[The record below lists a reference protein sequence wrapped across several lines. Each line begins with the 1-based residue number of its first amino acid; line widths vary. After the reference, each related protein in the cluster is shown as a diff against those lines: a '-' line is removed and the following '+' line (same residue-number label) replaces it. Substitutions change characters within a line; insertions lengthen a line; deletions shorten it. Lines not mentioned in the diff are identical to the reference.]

1 MKNDLQTGLQNII
14 DAINNLIEPK
24 LGSLRYDKTFR
35 AKVISDEGN
44 NVYGVQINGKNY
56 KAVYTGEKIPVGQI
70 VKVKA
75 PLNNFSDI
83 YIETLPGSGS
93 GSAGNY
99 NDLLNKPILNTNN
112 TGTQVPSATET
123 IQGTISLHKVSKT
136 GNYND
141 LLNKPT
147 LDFIPTSEKG
157 AANGVAGLDE
167 NKKVSKSNLPT
178 DTVYDNNYVHTDN
191 NFTTAM
197 KNKLDSVEEGA
208 EPNKIEIIQRNG
220 SVLPINNKIVNVEVP
235 TKTSD
240 LTNDNGF
247 ISSIPVASD
256 TMLGGIKVGE
266 NLSITADGV
275 LSAKGGGTTDYSVLL
290 NKPVLNTANT
300 KSLAVDSNETIN
312 GVVSLHKISK
322 TGSYEDLLNKPTIPT
337 KTSDLENDSG
347 FITNTVNDLTNYYL
361 KSETYT
367 QFEVNNLIGQIKTI
381 SIEVVNTL
389 PTTGEDNKIYLVPKE
404 GSTGDVYNE
413 YIWVNNTWELI
424 GSTQIDL
431 TGYATQ
437 DWVNNQIQ
445 NFLTE
450 SQVTEIVNNSL
461 TNYYTQT
468 QIDNL
473 LKDKANTSDIPTKVS
488 ELENDKGYLTE
499 TPIASTTVLGGIKVG
514 ENLSVT
520 TDGVL
525 NAEAGGVS
533 SYNDLTDKPTLNTA
547 NTNSLATNSNE
558 TINGTIDLH
567 KVAKTGDYNDLNNKL
582 NIVNGSAEGSLRT
595 VGSAEERDNYIL
607 GIYAFAE
614 GKDTEASNYASH
626 AEGHNTT
633 ASGYGSH
640 AEGNNTNAD
649 GDNSHAEGLRSRAS
663 GYGSHAEGYDT
674 RAKGRYSHTEG
685 NLTTAFAINSHA
697 EGLATKANGD
707 NQHVQGKYN
716 ISDTTSLDIIGN
728 GADDDNRSNAYTLD
742 ASGNAWY
749 SGDVYVGST
758 SGTNKDSGS
767 VKLAKTTDIP
777 TKTSDLTN
785 NGDGTTGSKYITNA
799 DLNTELENK
808 QDKITGGATTIVTDD
823 LTVNRAL
830 VSNANGKVVVSN
842 TTSTELGYL
851 SGARSNL
858 QSQIDTITT
867 EGGQPNVI
875 EVVQENGVPLEIT
888 NKTVNVIAPTNL
900 VNGIAVGSLRTVGST
915 KETNTYKLGQYAFA
929 EGRHTMASGLNSHA
943 EGENTVASNYNS
955 HAEGRNTRAQG
966 WSSHAEGRGTIA
978 NQESQHVQGNYNIS
992 DVTSLDIVGNGTSDE
1007 DRSNAYTLDANGNAW
1022 YSGDVYVGSTSGT
1035 NKDSGSKKLIT
1046 LDKIPTASSET
1057 LGLIKVGENLSIT
1070 EDGTLSAQAGTTIKN
1085 LVDGSGEG
1093 ALRQINATE
1102 ASGKNSFAEGHRTT
1116 ASGDYSH
1123 AEGQYSSATNTYS
1136 HAEGNNSQA
1145 TGVGSHAEG
1154 SITMATGMY
1163 SHTEGNNTK
1172 ATGDDSHAE
1181 GHNTTVGRKCFII
1194 VSGDSEAKT
1203 YTFYNVRGLVIGMR
1217 YSIHRG
1223 TSVAFDA
1230 GVITAIDTSTN
1241 TITVNNYEDLSENN
1255 NYFYIYDRP
1264 DVGFTFLPYDGTSHS
1279 HAEGQD
1285 TVATHSQS
1293 HAEGLGT
1300 IANGNNQH
1308 VQGKYNIADD
1318 TSLDIIGNGTGANA
1332 RSNAY
1337 TLDRNGNAWYSG
1349 NVYVGSTSGTNKD
1362 SGSIRLAKI
1371 SELDTKVNK
1380 TTTIAG
1386 INLQNNITV
1395 SELVNALKVEM
1406 LKIENPVGHIRMETT
1421 NTNPATYLGFGTW
1434 VLWGSGRVPVG
1445 IDTTQTEFNTVEKTG
1460 GEKTHTLTLAQIP
1473 SHTHT
1478 FVGTKHTHSIPA
1490 HSHGLNSHT
1499 HTVKAHSH
1507 TFSGTTS
1514 GTGVSVQG
1522 ILTYPNT
1529 LTSNVSNEGKVLG
1542 GAVGNAWAT
1551 NATFRLGSDK
1561 NHTHTYSGTTS
1572 TVAQFNTGAASGNT
1586 ANSSVLTSG
1595 EATQGGTNSNSG
1607 GGEAH
1612 NNLQP
1617 YITCYMWKRTV

>member
-1 MKNDLQTGLQNII
+1 MKNDLQAGLQNII

-240 LTNDNGF
+240 LTNDSGF
-247 ISSIPVASD
+247 INSIPIASD
-256 TMLGGIKVGE
+256 TILGGIKVGE

-275 LSAKGGGTTDYSVLL
+275 LSAKGDGTTDYSVLL

-300 KSLAVDSNETIN
+300 KSLAIDSNETIN

-347 FITNTVNDLTNYYL
+347 FITNTVDNLTNYYL

-367 QFEVNNLIGQIKTI
+367 QSEVNNLIGQIKTI

-424 GSTQIDL
+424 GSTQVDL

-437 DWVNNQIQ
+437 DWVNNQIKD
-445 NFLTE
+445 FLNE
-450 SQVTEIVNNSL
+450 SQVNQIVNNSL
-461 TNYYTQT
+461 TNYYTKT
-468 QIDNL
+468 ETYSKTEVNNL
-473 LKDKANTSDIPTKVS
+473 LNGKAN
-488 ELENDKGYLTE
+488 
-499 TPIASTTVLGGIKVG
+499 
-514 ENLSVT
+514 
-520 TDGVL
+520 
-525 NAEAGGVS
+525 
-533 SYNDLTDKPTLNTA
+533 
-547 NTNSLATNSNE
+547 
-558 TINGTIDLH
+558 
-567 KVAKTGDYNDLNNKL
+567 
-582 NIVNGSAEGSLRT
+582 
-595 VGSAEERDNYIL
+595 
-607 GIYAFAE
+607 
-614 GKDTEASNYASH
+614 
-626 AEGHNTT
+626 
-633 ASGYGSH
+633 
-640 AEGNNTNAD
+640 AD
-649 GDNSHAEGLRSRAS
+649 
-663 GYGSHAEGYDT
+663 
-674 RAKGRYSHTEG
+674 
-685 NLTTAFAINSHA
+685 
-697 EGLATKANGD
+697 
-707 NQHVQGKYN
+707 
-716 ISDTTSLDIIGN
+716 
-728 GADDDNRSNAYTLD
+728 
-742 ASGNAWY
+742 
-749 SGDVYVGST
+749 
-758 SGTNKDSGS
+758 
-767 VKLAKTTDIP
+767 DIP
-777 TKTSDLTN
+777 TKTGNLTN
-785 NGDGTTGSKYITNA
+785 NGDGTTGSKYITNS
-799 DLNTELENK
+799 DLNTELESK
-808 QDKITGGATTIVTDD
+808 QDKITGGATTIVTND
-823 LTVNRAL
+823 LAVNRAL
-830 VSNANGKVVVSN
+830 VSNANGKVAVSN
-842 TTSTELGYL
+842 TTSTELEYL

-929 EGRHTMASGLNSHA
+929 EGRNTMASGLNSHA
-943 EGENTVASNYNS
+943 EG
-955 HAEGRNTRAQG
+955 
-966 WSSHAEGRGTIA
+966 
-978 NQESQHVQGNYNIS
+978 QH
-992 DVTSLDIVGNGTSDE
+992 
-1007 DRSNAYTLDANGNAW
+1007 
-1022 YSGDVYVGSTSGT
+1022 
-1035 NKDSGSKKLIT
+1035 
-1046 LDKIPTASSET
+1046 
-1057 LGLIKVGENLSIT
+1057 
-1070 EDGTLSAQAGTTIKN
+1070 
-1085 LVDGSGEG
+1085 
-1093 ALRQINATE
+1093 
-1102 ASGKNSFAEGHRTT
+1102 
-1116 ASGDYSH
+1116 
-1123 AEGQYSSATNTYS
+1123 SSATNTYS

-1145 TGVGSHAEG
+1145 TGIASHAEGNATIASGARSHAEG
-1154 SITMATGMY
+1154 S
-1163 SHTEGNNTK
+1163 NTK
-1172 ATGDDSHAE
+1172 ATSQSSHAE
-1181 GHNTTVGRKCFII
+1181 GVSTLAGRNAFTV
-1194 VSGDSEAKT
+1194 VSGDSAAKT
-1203 YTFYNVRGLVIGMR
+1203 YTLNSVKGLSIDMK
-1217 YSIHRG
+1217 YSIKSESSSYYINQG
-1223 TSVAFDA
+1223 T
-1230 GVITAIDTSTN
+1230 ITAIDTDTN
-1241 TITVNNYEDLSENN
+1241 TITVSYYRDIGGNDKYL
-1255 NYFYIYDRP
+1255 YIYDRP
-1264 DVGFTFLPYDGTSHS
+1264 DIGTILFSDASSGYSHV
-1279 HAEGQD
+1279 EGQN
-1285 TVATHSQS
+1285 TVATHYQS

-1300 IANGNNQH
+1300 IANGDSQH
-1308 VQGKYNIADD
+1308 VQGKYNISDD

-1349 NVYVGSTSGTNKD
+1349 EVYVGSTSGTNKD
-1362 SGSIRLAKI
+1362 SGSVKLAKI
-1371 SELDTKVNK
+1371 TDIPTKTSDLTNDSEFIDNSVSNLTNYYLKSETYSQTEINNLLNNKVDK

-1386 INLQNNITV
+1386 INLQDNITV

-1421 NTNPATYLGFGTW
+1421 NINPATYLGFGTW

-1445 IDTTQTEFNTVEKTG
+1445 VDKSDTSFNTVEKTG
-1460 GEKTHTLTLAQIP
+1460 GSKTVNTLHSHTIASHSHGGETGRHTLTINEMPA
-1473 SHTHT
+1473 HTHDAWQVSSST
-1478 FVGTKHTHSIPA
+1478 TQSSSANALPSATTWTNKLWNVENFAKSKGGGA
-1490 HSHGLNSHT
+1490 G
-1499 HTVKAHSH
+1499 HSH
-1507 TFSGTTS
+1507 TIPDSG
-1514 GTGVSVQG
+1514 Q
-1522 ILTYPNT
+1522 L
-1529 LTSNVSNEGKVLG
+1529 
-1542 GAVGNAWAT
+1542 
-1551 NATFRLGSDK
+1551 
-1561 NHTHTYSGTTS
+1561 TTS
-1572 TVAQFNTGAASGNT
+1572 TVGNGF
-1586 ANSSVLTSG
+1586 SSL
-1595 EATQGGTNSNSG
+1595 
-1607 GGEAH
+1607 
-1612 NNLQP
+1612 LQP
-1617 YITCYMWKRTV
+1617 YITCYMWKRTA

>member
-1 MKNDLQTGLQNII
+1 MKNDLQAGLQNII

-157 AANGVAGLDE
+157 ATNGVAGLDE

-312 GVVSLHKISK
+312 GIVSLHKISK

-367 QFEVNNLIGQIKTI
+367 QTEVNNLIGQIKTI

-424 GSTQIDL
+424 GSTQVDL

-437 DWVNNQIQ
+437 DWVNNQIKD
-445 NFLTE
+445 FLNE
-450 SQVTEIVNNSL
+450 SQVTQIVNNSL
-461 TNYYTQT
+461 TNYYTKT
-468 QIDNL
+468 ETYSKTEVNDL
-473 LKDKANTSDIPTKVS
+473 LNGKAN
-488 ELENDKGYLTE
+488 
-499 TPIASTTVLGGIKVG
+499 
-514 ENLSVT
+514 
-520 TDGVL
+520 
-525 NAEAGGVS
+525 
-533 SYNDLTDKPTLNTA
+533 
-547 NTNSLATNSNE
+547 
-558 TINGTIDLH
+558 
-567 KVAKTGDYNDLNNKL
+567 
-582 NIVNGSAEGSLRT
+582 
-595 VGSAEERDNYIL
+595 
-607 GIYAFAE
+607 
-614 GKDTEASNYASH
+614 
-626 AEGHNTT
+626 
-633 ASGYGSH
+633 
-640 AEGNNTNAD
+640 AD
-649 GDNSHAEGLRSRAS
+649 
-663 GYGSHAEGYDT
+663 
-674 RAKGRYSHTEG
+674 
-685 NLTTAFAINSHA
+685 
-697 EGLATKANGD
+697 
-707 NQHVQGKYN
+707 
-716 ISDTTSLDIIGN
+716 
-728 GADDDNRSNAYTLD
+728 
-742 ASGNAWY
+742 
-749 SGDVYVGST
+749 
-758 SGTNKDSGS
+758 
-767 VKLAKTTDIP
+767 DIP
-777 TKTSDLTN
+777 TKTSDLTNDSGFIDNSVDNLENYYKKSETYNQTEINNLLSNKADISDIPTKTGDLTN
-785 NGDGTTGSKYITNA
+785 NGDGTTGSKYITNS
-799 DLNTELENK
+799 DLNTELESK
-808 QDKITGGATTIVTDD
+808 QDKITGGATTIVTND

-830 VSNANGKVVVSN
+830 VSNANGKVAVSN

-858 QSQIDTITT
+858 QNQIDAITT

-888 NKTVNVIAPTNL
+888 NKTVNVTVPTNL
-900 VNGIAVGSLRTVGST
+900 ENGIATGSLRAIGATSESNV
-915 KETNTYKLGQYAFA
+915 YKLG
-929 EGRHTMASGLNSHA
+929 
-943 EGENTVASNYNS
+943 
-955 HAEGRNTRAQG
+955 
-966 WSSHAEGRGTIA
+966 
-978 NQESQHVQGNYNIS
+978 
-992 DVTSLDIVGNGTSDE
+992 D
-1007 DRSNAYTLDANGNAW
+1007 
-1022 YSGDVYVGSTSGT
+1022 
-1035 NKDSGSKKLIT
+1035 
-1046 LDKIPTASSET
+1046 
-1057 LGLIKVGENLSIT
+1057 
-1070 EDGTLSAQAGTTIKN
+1070 
-1085 LVDGSGEG
+1085 
-1093 ALRQINATE
+1093 
-1102 ASGKNSFAEGHRTT
+1102 NSFAEGESTKASGSKSHAEGHNTT
-1116 ASGDYSH
+1116 ASGNYSH
-1123 AEGQYSSATNTYS
+1123 AEGQHSSATNTYS

-1145 TGVGSHAEG
+1145 TGIASHAEGNSTIASGARSHAEG
-1154 SITMATGMY
+1154 S
-1163 SHTEGNNTK
+1163 NTK
-1172 ATGDDSHAE
+1172 ATSQSSHAE
-1181 GHNTTVGRKCFII
+1181 GVSTLAGRNAFTV
-1194 VSGDSEAKT
+1194 VSGDSAAKT
-1203 YTFYNVRGLVIGMR
+1203 YTLNSVKGLSIDMK
-1217 YSIHRG
+1217 YSIKSESGPYYINQG
-1223 TSVAFDA
+1223 T
-1230 GVITAIDTSTN
+1230 ITAIDTDTN
-1241 TITVNNYEDLSENN
+1241 TVTVSYYRDIEGDNKYL
-1255 NYFYIYDRP
+1255 YIYDRP
-1264 DVGFTFLPYDGTSHS
+1264 DIGIILLPDISSGYSHV
-1279 HAEGQD
+1279 EGQN
-1285 TVATHSQS
+1285 TVATHYQS

-1300 IANGNNQH
+1300 IANGDNQH

-1318 TSLDIIGNGTGANA
+1318 TSLDIIGNGTGADA

-1349 NVYVGSTSGTNKD
+1349 DIYTGSTSGTNKDSGSKKIATEEYVDNKIVTDYDKLTNKPTLNTNITTSQPVSENETITGEMTLHKISKTGDYNDLNNKLNIINGSAMGSLKTIGATVEDSKYKLGRYAFAEGGRAIGFQSHSEGHSQTGRYCFAIVSGDSAAKTYTLSSVTGLSVNMKYSIHMGTSSAIDTGIITAIDTENNVVTVNYYEGLREDNNYFYIYDRPDIGDISYIESSNNGTYSHAEGTETYATGDYSHTEGWRSKALGDSAHAEGHGTIARGDNTHAEGMNTVANGRYQHVQGKYNIADTTSLDIIGNGTTNNNRSNAYTLDTNGNAWFAGEVYVGSTSGTNKD
-1362 SGSIRLAKI
+1362 SGSVKLAKI
-1371 SELDTKVNK
+1371 TDIPTKTSDLTNDS
-1380 TTTIAG
+1380 G
-1386 INLQNNITV
+1386 YLEF
-1395 SELVNALKVEM
+1395 ELVEEWQK
-1406 LKIENPVGHIRMETT
+1406 
-1421 NTNPATYLGFGTW
+1421 
-1434 VLWGSGRVPVG
+1434 
-1445 IDTTQTEFNTVEKTG
+1445 
-1460 GEKTHTLTLAQIP
+1460 
-1473 SHTHT
+1473 
-1478 FVGTKHTHSIPA
+1478 
-1490 HSHGLNSHT
+1490 
-1499 HTVKAHSH
+1499 
-1507 TFSGTTS
+1507 
-1514 GTGVSVQG
+1514 
-1522 ILTYPNT
+1522 
-1529 LTSNVSNEGKVLG
+1529 
-1542 GAVGNAWAT
+1542 
-1551 NATFRLGSDK
+1551 
-1561 NHTHTYSGTTS
+1561 
-1572 TVAQFNTGAASGNT
+1572 
-1586 ANSSVLTSG
+1586 
-1595 EATQGGTNSNSG
+1595 
-1607 GGEAH
+1607 
-1612 NNLQP
+1612 
-1617 YITCYMWKRTV
+1617 

>member
-367 QFEVNNLIGQIKTI
+367 QSEVNNLIGQIKTI

-389 PTTGEDNKIYLVPKE
+389 PTTGEDNKIYLVPKG

-413 YIWVNNTWELI
+413 YIWVNNAWELI
-424 GSTQIDL
+424 GSTQVDL

-437 DWVNNQIQ
+437 DWVNNQIKD
-445 NFLTE
+445 FLTE

-461 TNYYTQT
+461 TNYYTKT
-468 QIDNL
+468 ETYSKTEVNNL
-473 LKDKANTSDIPTKVS
+473 LNGKAN
-488 ELENDKGYLTE
+488 
-499 TPIASTTVLGGIKVG
+499 
-514 ENLSVT
+514 
-520 TDGVL
+520 
-525 NAEAGGVS
+525 
-533 SYNDLTDKPTLNTA
+533 
-547 NTNSLATNSNE
+547 
-558 TINGTIDLH
+558 
-567 KVAKTGDYNDLNNKL
+567 
-582 NIVNGSAEGSLRT
+582 
-595 VGSAEERDNYIL
+595 
-607 GIYAFAE
+607 
-614 GKDTEASNYASH
+614 
-626 AEGHNTT
+626 
-633 ASGYGSH
+633 
-640 AEGNNTNAD
+640 AD
-649 GDNSHAEGLRSRAS
+649 
-663 GYGSHAEGYDT
+663 
-674 RAKGRYSHTEG
+674 
-685 NLTTAFAINSHA
+685 
-697 EGLATKANGD
+697 
-707 NQHVQGKYN
+707 
-716 ISDTTSLDIIGN
+716 
-728 GADDDNRSNAYTLD
+728 
-742 ASGNAWY
+742 
-749 SGDVYVGST
+749 
-758 SGTNKDSGS
+758 
-767 VKLAKTTDIP
+767 DIP
-777 TKTSDLTN
+777 TKTSDLTNDSGFIDNSVDNLENYYKKSETYNQTEINNLLSNKADISDIPTKTGDLTN
-785 NGDGTTGSKYITNA
+785 NGDGTTGSKYITNS
-799 DLNTELENK
+799 DLNTELEGK
-808 QDKITGGATTIVTDD
+808 QDKITGGATTIVTNN
-823 LTVNRAL
+823 LTVNKAL
-830 VSNANGKVVVSN
+830 VSNANGKVAVSN

-858 QSQIDTITT
+858 QNQIDAITT

-888 NKTVNVIAPTNL
+888 NKTVNVTVPTNL
-900 VNGIAVGSLRTVGST
+900 ENGIATGSLRAIGATSESNV
-915 KETNTYKLGQYAFA
+915 YKLG
-929 EGRHTMASGLNSHA
+929 
-943 EGENTVASNYNS
+943 
-955 HAEGRNTRAQG
+955 
-966 WSSHAEGRGTIA
+966 
-978 NQESQHVQGNYNIS
+978 
-992 DVTSLDIVGNGTSDE
+992 D
-1007 DRSNAYTLDANGNAW
+1007 
-1022 YSGDVYVGSTSGT
+1022 
-1035 NKDSGSKKLIT
+1035 
-1046 LDKIPTASSET
+1046 
-1057 LGLIKVGENLSIT
+1057 
-1070 EDGTLSAQAGTTIKN
+1070 
-1085 LVDGSGEG
+1085 
-1093 ALRQINATE
+1093 
-1102 ASGKNSFAEGHRTT
+1102 NSFAEGESTKASGSKSHAEGHNTT
-1116 ASGDYSH
+1116 ASGNYSH
-1123 AEGQYSSATNTYS
+1123 AEGQHSSATNTYS

-1145 TGVGSHAEG
+1145 TGIASHAEGNGTIASGSRSHAEG
-1154 SITMATGMY
+1154 S
-1163 SHTEGNNTK
+1163 NTK
-1172 ATGDDSHAE
+1172 ATSQSSHAE
-1181 GHNTTVGRKCFII
+1181 GVSTLAGRNAFTV
-1194 VSGDSEAKT
+1194 VSGDSAAKT
-1203 YTFYNVRGLVIGMR
+1203 YTLNSVKGLSIDMK
-1217 YSIHRG
+1217 YSIKSESSPYYINQG
-1223 TSVAFDA
+1223 T
-1230 GVITAIDTSTN
+1230 ITAIDTDTN
-1241 TITVNNYEDLSENN
+1241 TVTVSYYRDIEGDNKYL
-1255 NYFYIYDRP
+1255 YIYDRP
-1264 DVGFTFLPYDGTSHS
+1264 DIGIILLPDISSGYSHV
-1279 HAEGQD
+1279 EGQN
-1285 TVATHSQS
+1285 TVATHYQS

-1300 IANGNNQH
+1300 IANGDNQH
-1308 VQGKYNIADD
+1308 VQGKYNISDD
-1318 TSLDIIGNGTGANA
+1318 TSLDIIGNGTGADA

-1349 NVYVGSTSGTNKD
+1349 DIYTGSTSGTNKD
-1362 SGSIRLAKI
+1362 SGSKKVATEEYVDNKIVTDYDKLTNRPTLNTNITTSQPVSENETITGEMVLHKI
-1371 SELDTKVNK
+1371 SKTGDYGDLNNKPTIPTKTSELTNDSEFIDNSVSNLTNYYLKSETYSQTEINNLLNNKVDK

-1386 INLQNNITV
+1386 IDLQNNITV
-1395 SELVNALKVEM
+1395 GELVGALKIEM

-1421 NTNPATYLGFGTW
+1421 NTNPSTYLGFGTW
-1434 VLWGSGRVPVG
+1434 VLWGSGKVPVG
-1445 IDTTQTEFNTVEKTG
+1445 VNTSDSSFNAVEKTG
-1460 GEKTHTLTLAQIP
+1460 GSKTVNISHSHTIASHNHGGNTGSHVLTINEIPAHNHAWKYASTAQSGSSTWGSAGQGSTGSANDVIGNTGGGKG
-1473 SHTHT
+1473 HTHT
-1478 FVGTKHTHSIPA
+1478 IS
-1490 HSHGLNSHT
+1490 
-1499 HTVKAHSH
+1499 
-1507 TFSGTTS
+1507 
-1514 GTGVSVQG
+1514 
-1522 ILTYPNT
+1522 
-1529 LTSNVSNEGKVLG
+1529 
-1542 GAVGNAWAT
+1542 
-1551 NATFRLGSDK
+1551 
-1561 NHTHTYSGTTS
+1561 
-1572 TVAQFNTGAASGNT
+1572 ASG
-1586 ANSSVLTSG
+1586 
-1595 EATQGGTNSNSG
+1595 QQKTNSAGSTSLSL
-1607 GGEAH
+1607 
-1612 NNLQP
+1612 LQP
-1617 YITCYMWKRTV
+1617 YITCYMWKRTA

>member
-1 MKNDLQTGLQNII
+1 MKNDLQAGLQNII

-83 YIETLPGSGS
+83 YIETLPGSGG

-99 NDLLNKPILNTNN
+99 NNLLNKPILNTNN

-167 NKKVSKSNLPT
+167 NKRVSKSNLPT
-178 DTVYDNNYVHTDN
+178 DTVYDSNYVHTDN

-197 KNKLDSVEEGA
+197 KDKLDSVEAGA
-208 EPNKIEIIQRNG
+208 EPNKIEIIQRNNA
-220 SVLPINNKIVNVEVP
+220 VLPIINKTVNIEVP

-256 TMLGGIKVGE
+256 TILGGIKVGD

-275 LSAKGGGTTDYSVLL
+275 LSAEAGGTTDYSVLL

-300 KSLAVDSNETIN
+300 NSLAVNSNETIN
-312 GVVSLHKISK
+312 GIVSLHKISK

-367 QFEVNNLIGQIKTI
+367 QTEVNNLIGQIKTI
-381 SIEVVNTL
+381 SIEVVDTL

-413 YIWVNNTWELI
+413 YIWVNDAWELI
-424 GSTQIDL
+424 GSTQVDL

-461 TNYYTQT
+461 TNYYTKT
-468 QIDNL
+468 ETYSKTEVNDL
-473 LKDKANTSDIPTKVS
+473 LSNKANTSDIPTK
-488 ELENDKGYLTE
+488 
-499 TPIASTTVLGGIKVG
+499 
-514 ENLSVT
+514 
-520 TDGVL
+520 
-525 NAEAGGVS
+525 
-533 SYNDLTDKPTLNTA
+533 
-547 NTNSLATNSNE
+547 
-558 TINGTIDLH
+558 
-567 KVAKTGDYNDLNNKL
+567 TG
-582 NIVNGSAEGSLRT
+582 
-595 VGSAEERDNYIL
+595 
-607 GIYAFAE
+607 
-614 GKDTEASNYASH
+614 
-626 AEGHNTT
+626 
-633 ASGYGSH
+633 
-640 AEGNNTNAD
+640 
-649 GDNSHAEGLRSRAS
+649 
-663 GYGSHAEGYDT
+663 
-674 RAKGRYSHTEG
+674 
-685 NLTTAFAINSHA
+685 
-697 EGLATKANGD
+697 
-707 NQHVQGKYN
+707 
-716 ISDTTSLDIIGN
+716 
-728 GADDDNRSNAYTLD
+728 
-742 ASGNAWY
+742 
-749 SGDVYVGST
+749 
-758 SGTNKDSGS
+758 
-767 VKLAKTTDIP
+767 
-777 TKTSDLTN
+777 DLTN
-785 NGDGTTGSKYITNA
+785 NGDGTTGSKYITNS

-830 VSNANGKVVVSN
+830 VSNANGKVAVSD

-900 VNGIAVGSLRTVGST
+900 VNGSAKGSLRTIGSST
-915 KETNTYKLGQYAFA
+915 ENDAYKIGNYAFA
-929 EGRHTMASGLNSHA
+929 EGRNTMASGLNSHA

-1007 DRSNAYTLDANGNAW
+1007 DRSNAYTLDASGNAW

-1035 NKDSGSKKLIT
+1035 NKDYGSKKLIT
-1046 LDKIPTASSET
+1046 LDEIPTATSET

-1070 EDGTLSAQAGTTIKN
+1070 DDGTLSAQAGTTIKN
-1085 LVDGSGEG
+1085 LVDGEGEG
-1093 ALRQINATE
+1093 ALKQINATR

-1123 AEGQYSSATNTYS
+1123 AEGQYSTATNTYS
-1136 HAEGNNSQA
+1136 HAEGNNTRA
-1145 TGVGSHAEG
+1145 TGIASHAEG
-1154 SITMATGMY
+1154 NGTIASGSSSHAEGNTTEAVGDN
-1163 SHTEGNNTK
+1163 SHTEGYRTA
-1172 ATGDDSHAE
+1172 ATGNYSHAE
-1181 GHNTTVGRKCFII
+1181 GYNTSVPGNISHVEGYNTYTTGSCSHAEGYNTIVGRKCFTI
-1194 VSGDSEAKT
+1194 VSSDSEAKT
-1203 YTFYNVRGLVIGMR
+1203 YTLNNVTGVIVGMS
-1217 YSIHRG
+1217 YSIKSESSSYYTNQG
-1223 TSVAFDA
+1223 T
-1230 GVITAIDTSTN
+1230 ITAIDTDTN
-1241 TITVNNYEDLSENN
+1241 TITVSYYRDIGGDKKYL
-1255 NYFYIYDRP
+1255 YIYDRP
-1264 DVGFTFLPYDGTSHS
+1264 DIGNIFFPYGFPNHS
-1279 HAEGQD
+1279 HTEGQD
-1285 TVATHSQS
+1285 TIATSVQS

-1300 IANGNNQH
+1300 IANGDNQH
-1308 VQGKYNIADD
+1308 VQGKYNIVDD
-1318 TSLDIIGNGTGANA
+1318 TSLDIIGNGTDANT

-1349 NVYVGSTSGTNKD
+1349 EVYVGSTSGTNKD
-1362 SGSIRLAKI
+1362 SGSVKLAKI
-1371 SELDTKVNK
+1371 TDIPTKTSDLTNDSGYLEFEV
-1380 TTTIAG
+1380 
-1386 INLQNNITV
+1386 
-1395 SELVNALKVEM
+1395 VE
-1406 LKIENPVGHIRMETT
+1406 E
-1421 NTNPATYLGFGTW
+1421 W
-1434 VLWGSGRVPVG
+1434 
-1445 IDTTQTEFNTVEKTG
+1445 
-1460 GEKTHTLTLAQIP
+1460 
-1473 SHTHT
+1473 
-1478 FVGTKHTHSIPA
+1478 
-1490 HSHGLNSHT
+1490 
-1499 HTVKAHSH
+1499 
-1507 TFSGTTS
+1507 
-1514 GTGVSVQG
+1514 
-1522 ILTYPNT
+1522 
-1529 LTSNVSNEGKVLG
+1529 
-1542 GAVGNAWAT
+1542 
-1551 NATFRLGSDK
+1551 
-1561 NHTHTYSGTTS
+1561 
-1572 TVAQFNTGAASGNT
+1572 
-1586 ANSSVLTSG
+1586 
-1595 EATQGGTNSNSG
+1595 
-1607 GGEAH
+1607 
-1612 NNLQP
+1612 
-1617 YITCYMWKRTV
+1617 

>member
-1 MKNDLQTGLQNII
+1 MKNDLQAGLQNII

-157 AANGVAGLDE
+157 ATNGVAGLDE

-240 LTNDNGF
+240 LTNDSGF
-247 ISSIPVASD
+247 INSIPIASD
-256 TMLGGIKVGE
+256 TILGGIKVGD

-275 LSAKGGGTTDYSVLL
+275 LSAEAGGTTDYSVLL

-300 KSLAVDSNETIN
+300 NSLAVNSNETIN
-312 GVVSLHKISK
+312 GIVSLHKISK

-367 QFEVNNLIGQIKTI
+367 QTEVNNLIGQIKTI
-381 SIEVVNTL
+381 SIEVVDTL

-424 GSTQIDL
+424 GSTQVDL

-437 DWVNNQIQ
+437 DWVNNQIKD
-445 NFLTE
+445 FLNE
-450 SQVTEIVNNSL
+450 SQVAQIVNNSL
-461 TNYYTQT
+461 TNYYTKT
-468 QIDNL
+468 ETYSKTEVNNL
-473 LKDKANTSDIPTKVS
+473 LNGKANADDIP
-488 ELENDKGYLTE
+488 
-499 TPIASTTVLGGIKVG
+499 I
-514 ENLSVT
+514 
-520 TDGVL
+520 
-525 NAEAGGVS
+525 
-533 SYNDLTDKPTLNTA
+533 
-547 NTNSLATNSNE
+547 
-558 TINGTIDLH
+558 
-567 KVAKTGDYNDLNNKL
+567 KTG
-582 NIVNGSAEGSLRT
+582 
-595 VGSAEERDNYIL
+595 
-607 GIYAFAE
+607 
-614 GKDTEASNYASH
+614 
-626 AEGHNTT
+626 
-633 ASGYGSH
+633 
-640 AEGNNTNAD
+640 
-649 GDNSHAEGLRSRAS
+649 
-663 GYGSHAEGYDT
+663 
-674 RAKGRYSHTEG
+674 
-685 NLTTAFAINSHA
+685 
-697 EGLATKANGD
+697 
-707 NQHVQGKYN
+707 
-716 ISDTTSLDIIGN
+716 
-728 GADDDNRSNAYTLD
+728 
-742 ASGNAWY
+742 
-749 SGDVYVGST
+749 
-758 SGTNKDSGS
+758 
-767 VKLAKTTDIP
+767 
-777 TKTSDLTN
+777 DLTN
-785 NGDGTTGSKYITNA
+785 NGDGTTGSKYITNS
-799 DLNTELENK
+799 DLNTELESK
-808 QDKITGGATTIVTDD
+808 QDKITGGATTIVTND

-830 VSNANGKVVVSN
+830 VSNANGKVAVSN
-842 TTSTELGYL
+842 ITSTELGYL

-929 EGRHTMASGLNSHA
+929 EGRHTTASGLNSHA

-1007 DRSNAYTLDANGNAW
+1007 NRSNAYTLDANGNAW

-1085 LVDGSGEG
+1085 LVDGTGEG
-1093 ALRQINATE
+1093 ALKQINTTR

-1154 SITMATGMY
+1154 STTMATGMY
-1163 SHTEGNNTK
+1163 SHAEGNNTK
-1172 ATGDDSHAE
+1172 ATGDGSHAE

-1194 VSGDSEAKT
+1194 VSGDSAAKT
-1203 YTFYNVRGLVIGMR
+1203 YTLNSVKGLSIDMK
-1217 YSIHRG
+1217 YSIKSESSPYYINQG
-1223 TSVAFDA
+1223 T
-1230 GVITAIDTSTN
+1230 ITAIDTDTN
-1241 TITVNNYEDLSENN
+1241 TITVSYYRDIEGDNKYL
-1255 NYFYIYDRP
+1255 YIYDRP
-1264 DVGFTFLPYDGTSHS
+1264 DIGIILLPYTSSGYS
-1279 HAEGQD
+1279 HVEGQN
-1285 TVATHSQS
+1285 TVATHYQS

-1300 IANGNNQH
+1300 IANGDNQH
-1308 VQGKYNIADD
+1308 VQGKYNISDD
-1318 TSLDIIGNGTGANA
+1318 TSLDIVGNGEYSSDGSK

-1337 TLDRNGNAWYSG
+1337 TLDRQGNGWFAG
-1349 NVYVGSTSGTNKD
+1349 EVYVGSTSGTNKD
-1362 SGSIRLAKI
+1362 AGSVKLAKI
-1371 SELDTKVNK
+1371 TDVPTKTSDLTNDS
-1380 TTTIAG
+1380 G
-1386 INLQNNITV
+1386 YLEF
-1395 SELVNALKVEM
+1395 ELVE
-1406 LKIENPVGHIRMETT
+1406 E
-1421 NTNPATYLGFGTW
+1421 W
-1434 VLWGSGRVPVG
+1434 
-1445 IDTTQTEFNTVEKTG
+1445 
-1460 GEKTHTLTLAQIP
+1460 
-1473 SHTHT
+1473 
-1478 FVGTKHTHSIPA
+1478 
-1490 HSHGLNSHT
+1490 
-1499 HTVKAHSH
+1499 
-1507 TFSGTTS
+1507 
-1514 GTGVSVQG
+1514 
-1522 ILTYPNT
+1522 
-1529 LTSNVSNEGKVLG
+1529 
-1542 GAVGNAWAT
+1542 
-1551 NATFRLGSDK
+1551 
-1561 NHTHTYSGTTS
+1561 
-1572 TVAQFNTGAASGNT
+1572 
-1586 ANSSVLTSG
+1586 
-1595 EATQGGTNSNSG
+1595 
-1607 GGEAH
+1607 
-1612 NNLQP
+1612 
-1617 YITCYMWKRTV
+1617 

>member
-1 MKNDLQTGLQNII
+1 MKNDLQAGLQNII

-157 AANGVAGLDE
+157 ATNGVAGLDE

-312 GVVSLHKISK
+312 GIVSLHKISK

-367 QFEVNNLIGQIKTI
+367 QTEVNNLIGQIKTI

-424 GSTQIDL
+424 GSTQVDL

-437 DWVNNQIQ
+437 DWVNNQIKD
-445 NFLTE
+445 FLNE
-450 SQVTEIVNNSL
+450 SQVTQIVNNSL
-461 TNYYTQT
+461 TNYYTKT
-468 QIDNL
+468 ETYSKTEVNDL
-473 LKDKANTSDIPTKVS
+473 LNGKAN
-488 ELENDKGYLTE
+488 
-499 TPIASTTVLGGIKVG
+499 
-514 ENLSVT
+514 
-520 TDGVL
+520 
-525 NAEAGGVS
+525 
-533 SYNDLTDKPTLNTA
+533 
-547 NTNSLATNSNE
+547 
-558 TINGTIDLH
+558 
-567 KVAKTGDYNDLNNKL
+567 
-582 NIVNGSAEGSLRT
+582 
-595 VGSAEERDNYIL
+595 
-607 GIYAFAE
+607 
-614 GKDTEASNYASH
+614 
-626 AEGHNTT
+626 
-633 ASGYGSH
+633 
-640 AEGNNTNAD
+640 AD
-649 GDNSHAEGLRSRAS
+649 
-663 GYGSHAEGYDT
+663 
-674 RAKGRYSHTEG
+674 
-685 NLTTAFAINSHA
+685 
-697 EGLATKANGD
+697 
-707 NQHVQGKYN
+707 
-716 ISDTTSLDIIGN
+716 
-728 GADDDNRSNAYTLD
+728 
-742 ASGNAWY
+742 
-749 SGDVYVGST
+749 
-758 SGTNKDSGS
+758 
-767 VKLAKTTDIP
+767 DIP
-777 TKTSDLTN
+777 TKTSDLTNDSGFIDNSVDNLENYYKKSETYNQTEINNLLSNKADISDIPTKTGDLTN
-785 NGDGTTGSKYITNA
+785 NGDGTTGSKYITNS
-799 DLNTELENK
+799 DLNTELESK
-808 QDKITGGATTIVTDD
+808 QDKITGGATTIVTND

-830 VSNANGKVVVSN
+830 VSNANGKVAVSN

-858 QSQIDTITT
+858 QNQIDAITT

-888 NKTVNVIAPTNL
+888 NKTVNVTVPTNL
-900 VNGIAVGSLRTVGST
+900 ENGIATGSLRAIGATSESNV
-915 KETNTYKLGQYAFA
+915 YKLG
-929 EGRHTMASGLNSHA
+929 
-943 EGENTVASNYNS
+943 
-955 HAEGRNTRAQG
+955 
-966 WSSHAEGRGTIA
+966 
-978 NQESQHVQGNYNIS
+978 
-992 DVTSLDIVGNGTSDE
+992 D
-1007 DRSNAYTLDANGNAW
+1007 
-1022 YSGDVYVGSTSGT
+1022 
-1035 NKDSGSKKLIT
+1035 
-1046 LDKIPTASSET
+1046 
-1057 LGLIKVGENLSIT
+1057 
-1070 EDGTLSAQAGTTIKN
+1070 
-1085 LVDGSGEG
+1085 
-1093 ALRQINATE
+1093 
-1102 ASGKNSFAEGHRTT
+1102 NSFAEGESTKASGSKSHAEGHNTT
-1116 ASGDYSH
+1116 ASGNYSH
-1123 AEGQYSSATNTYS
+1123 AEGQHSSATNTYS

-1145 TGVGSHAEG
+1145 TGIASHAEGNSTIASGARSHAEG
-1154 SITMATGMY
+1154 S
-1163 SHTEGNNTK
+1163 NTK
-1172 ATGDDSHAE
+1172 ATSQSSHAE
-1181 GHNTTVGRKCFII
+1181 GVSTLAGRNAFTV
-1194 VSGDSEAKT
+1194 VSGDSAAKT
-1203 YTFYNVRGLVIGMR
+1203 YTLNSVKGLSIDMK
-1217 YSIHRG
+1217 YSIKSESGPYYINQG
-1223 TSVAFDA
+1223 T
-1230 GVITAIDTSTN
+1230 ITAIDTDTN
-1241 TITVNNYEDLSENN
+1241 TVTVSYYRDIEGDNKYL
-1255 NYFYIYDRP
+1255 YIYDRP
-1264 DVGFTFLPYDGTSHS
+1264 DIGIILLPDIYSGYSHV
-1279 HAEGQD
+1279 EGQN
-1285 TVATHSQS
+1285 TVATHYQS

-1300 IANGNNQH
+1300 IANGDNQH

-1318 TSLDIIGNGTGANA
+1318 TSLDIIGNGTGADA

-1349 NVYVGSTSGTNKD
+1349 DIYTGSTSGTNKDSGSKKIATEEYVDNKIVTDYDKLTNKPTLNTNITTSQPVSENETITGEMTLHKISKTGDYNDLNNKLNIINGSAMGSLKTIGATVEDSKYKLGRYAFAEGGRAIGFQSHSEGHSQTGRYCFAIVSGDSAAKTYTLSSVTGLSVNMKYSIHMGTSSAIDTGIITAIDTENNVVTVNYYEGLREDNNYFYIYDRPDIGDISYIESSNNGTYSHAEGTETYATGDYSHTEGWRSKALGDSAHAEGYGTIARGDNTHAEGMNTVANGRYQHVQGKYNIADTTSLDIIGNGTTNNNRSNAYTLDTNGNAWFAGEVYVGSTSGTNKD
-1362 SGSIRLAKI
+1362 SGSVKLAKI
-1371 SELDTKVNK
+1371 TDIPTKTSDLTNDS
-1380 TTTIAG
+1380 G
-1386 INLQNNITV
+1386 YLEF
-1395 SELVNALKVEM
+1395 ELVEEWQK
-1406 LKIENPVGHIRMETT
+1406 
-1421 NTNPATYLGFGTW
+1421 
-1434 VLWGSGRVPVG
+1434 
-1445 IDTTQTEFNTVEKTG
+1445 
-1460 GEKTHTLTLAQIP
+1460 
-1473 SHTHT
+1473 
-1478 FVGTKHTHSIPA
+1478 
-1490 HSHGLNSHT
+1490 
-1499 HTVKAHSH
+1499 
-1507 TFSGTTS
+1507 
-1514 GTGVSVQG
+1514 
-1522 ILTYPNT
+1522 
-1529 LTSNVSNEGKVLG
+1529 
-1542 GAVGNAWAT
+1542 
-1551 NATFRLGSDK
+1551 
-1561 NHTHTYSGTTS
+1561 
-1572 TVAQFNTGAASGNT
+1572 
-1586 ANSSVLTSG
+1586 
-1595 EATQGGTNSNSG
+1595 
-1607 GGEAH
+1607 
-1612 NNLQP
+1612 
-1617 YITCYMWKRTV
+1617 

>member
-1 MKNDLQTGLQNII
+1 MKNDLQAGLQNII

-157 AANGVAGLDE
+157 AANGVASLDE

-256 TMLGGIKVGE
+256 TILGGIKVGE

-300 KSLAVDSNETIN
+300 KSLAIDSNETIN

-347 FITNTVNDLTNYYL
+347 FITNTVDNLTNYYL
-361 KSETYT
+361 KSETYNQT
-367 QFEVNNLIGQIKTI
+367 EVNNLIGQIKTI

-424 GSTQIDL
+424 GSTQVDL

-437 DWVNNQIQ
+437 DWVNNQIKD
-445 NFLTE
+445 FLNE
-450 SQVTEIVNNSL
+450 SQVTQIVNNSL
-461 TNYYTQT
+461 TNYYTKT
-468 QIDNL
+468 ETYSKTEVNNL
-473 LKDKANTSDIPTKVS
+473 LNGKAN
-488 ELENDKGYLTE
+488 
-499 TPIASTTVLGGIKVG
+499 
-514 ENLSVT
+514 
-520 TDGVL
+520 
-525 NAEAGGVS
+525 
-533 SYNDLTDKPTLNTA
+533 
-547 NTNSLATNSNE
+547 
-558 TINGTIDLH
+558 
-567 KVAKTGDYNDLNNKL
+567 
-582 NIVNGSAEGSLRT
+582 
-595 VGSAEERDNYIL
+595 
-607 GIYAFAE
+607 
-614 GKDTEASNYASH
+614 
-626 AEGHNTT
+626 
-633 ASGYGSH
+633 
-640 AEGNNTNAD
+640 AD
-649 GDNSHAEGLRSRAS
+649 
-663 GYGSHAEGYDT
+663 
-674 RAKGRYSHTEG
+674 
-685 NLTTAFAINSHA
+685 
-697 EGLATKANGD
+697 
-707 NQHVQGKYN
+707 
-716 ISDTTSLDIIGN
+716 
-728 GADDDNRSNAYTLD
+728 
-742 ASGNAWY
+742 
-749 SGDVYVGST
+749 
-758 SGTNKDSGS
+758 
-767 VKLAKTTDIP
+767 DIP
-777 TKTSDLTN
+777 TKTGDLTN
-785 NGDGTTGSKYITNA
+785 NGDGTTGSKYITNS
-799 DLNTELENK
+799 DLNTELESK
-808 QDKITGGATTIVTDD
+808 QDKITGGATTIVTND

-830 VSNANGKVVVSN
+830 VSNANGKVAVSN
-842 TTSTELGYL
+842 TTSTELEYL

-858 QSQIDTITT
+858 QAQIDTITT
-867 EGGQPNVI
+867 EGGQPNII
-875 EVVQENGVPLEIT
+875 EVVQENGAPLEIT

-900 VNGIAVGSLRTVGST
+900 VNGIAEGSLRAIGS
-915 KETNTYKLGQYAFA
+915 KEESSIYSLGKYAFV
-929 EGRHTMASGLNSHA
+929 EGDDTKASGYASHA
-943 EGENTVASNYNS
+943 EGDLTEASGSRS
-955 HAEGRNTRAQG
+955 HAEGYFTKASNFQ
-966 WSSHAEGRGTIA
+966 SHAEGAGTVASGLCSHAEGQNTIA
-978 NQESQHVQGNYNIS
+978 SGESQHVQGNFNIS

-1085 LVDGSGEG
+1085 LVDGTGEG
-1093 ALRQINATE
+1093 ALKQINTTR

-1154 SITMATGMY
+1154 STTMATGMY

-1172 ATGDDSHAE
+1172 ATGDGSHAE

-1194 VSGDSEAKT
+1194 VSGNSEAKT
-1203 YTFYNVRGLVIGMR
+1203 YTFHNVRGLVVGMT
-1217 YSIHRG
+1217 YSIHKG
-1223 TSVAFDA
+1223 ASVALEA

-1241 TITVNNYEDLSENN
+1241 TITVNNYENLSENN

-1264 DVGFTFLPYDGTSHS
+1264 DVGFTFLPYDSTSYS

-1285 TVATHSQS
+1285 TVATHPQS

-1308 VQGKYNIADD
+1308 VQGKYNISDD
-1318 TSLDIIGNGTGANA
+1318 TSLDIIGNGTGTNA

-1362 SGSIRLAKI
+1362 DGSKKLLTSDDITKNIKDGSAEGSLQQINATSATGKNSFAIGYHTQSIGETSVAEGTRTEARGNYSHAEGNNTKIYYKGFTIISGDEGTKTYTLKDVTGLESGMSFMITTERYTSGYNGNTITNVDTSSQSITVNKYFTLYDNNNFLSLKDYPDLGDTYLTKESKAAHAEGVNTLAAGSYSHAEGNNTVSAGEGSHSEGGQTKASGMFSHAEGWQTQARGYSSHSEGRFTISNADYQHVQGTYNIADDTSLDIVGNGEYSSDDSKRSNAYTLDRQGNGWFAGEVYVGSTSGTNKDSGSVKLAKI
-1371 SELDTKVNK
+1371 TDIPTK
-1380 TTTIAG
+1380 TS
-1386 INLQNNITV
+1386 NLTND
-1395 SELVNALKVEM
+1395 SGYLEFELVE
-1406 LKIENPVGHIRMETT
+1406 E
-1421 NTNPATYLGFGTW
+1421 W
-1434 VLWGSGRVPVG
+1434 
-1445 IDTTQTEFNTVEKTG
+1445 
-1460 GEKTHTLTLAQIP
+1460 
-1473 SHTHT
+1473 
-1478 FVGTKHTHSIPA
+1478 
-1490 HSHGLNSHT
+1490 
-1499 HTVKAHSH
+1499 
-1507 TFSGTTS
+1507 
-1514 GTGVSVQG
+1514 
-1522 ILTYPNT
+1522 
-1529 LTSNVSNEGKVLG
+1529 
-1542 GAVGNAWAT
+1542 
-1551 NATFRLGSDK
+1551 
-1561 NHTHTYSGTTS
+1561 
-1572 TVAQFNTGAASGNT
+1572 
-1586 ANSSVLTSG
+1586 
-1595 EATQGGTNSNSG
+1595 
-1607 GGEAH
+1607 
-1612 NNLQP
+1612 
-1617 YITCYMWKRTV
+1617 